1 MFINL
6 SEFIEYNVSVKFQ
19 NTWPLLCIS
28 LNNKSAYCFIPHSLS
43 IPTNVNDV
51 TGCSEIAPIMYL
63 PVFCLRT
70 ILDPR
75 RTVLIGHFFYL
86 ICMTHGFPNHRLL
99 ILLLLLSSSLVVCCS
114 GVSYMLFWLFTYRY
128 LYCTVS
134 IWATVNKLSSIV
146 LPCMLLLFSRYK
158 LRSVQPNSS
167 RCGTFELF
175 A

>member
-1 MFINL
+1 MYQL
-6 SEFIEYNVSVKFQ
+6 KFR
-19 NTWPLLCIS
+19 NTWSLLCIS
-28 LNNKSAYCFIPHSLS
+28 LNNKSAYCLIPRSLS

-51 TGCSEIAPIMYL
+51 AGCSEIAPIS
-63 PVFCLRT
+63 FCLRT

-114 GVSYMLFWLFTYRY
+114 SVSYILFWLLIYMY
-128 LYCTVS
+128 MYCTVS
-134 IWATVNKLSSIV
+134 IWATGNKLSSIV
-146 LPCMLLLFSRYK
+146 LWCMLLLFSRYK

-167 RCGTFELF
+167 RCGTFE
-175 A
+175 

>member
-1 MFINL
+1 MYQL
-6 SEFIEYNVSVKFQ
+6 KFQ
-19 NTWPLLCIS
+19 NTWSLLCIS
-28 LNNKSAYCFIPHSLS
+28 LNNKSAYCFIPRSLS

-51 TGCSEIAPIMYL
+51 ARCSEIAPVMYL

-86 ICMTHGFPNHRLL
+86 ICMTHGFPSHRLL
-99 ILLLLLSSSLVVCCS
+99 ILLLRLSSSLVVCCS
-114 GVSYMLFWLFTYRY
+114 GVSYMLFWLLPYMY
-128 LYCTVS
+128 MYCTVS
-134 IWATVNKLSSIV
+134 IWATGNKLSSIV
-146 LPCMLLLFSRYK
+146 LWCMLLLFSRYK